1 MSALVNIILKS
12 DTPFTIGILGDWG
25 VGKTSLM
32 KMMFEELKKQS
43 EIIPI
48 WFNAWR
54 CEREREFAIVPLLG
68 TILTK
73 VEDND
78 LIQAIKD
85 YLKSIR
91 IKLNLGFVE
100 VGAESQGQR
109 DELKELYYDKLE
121 AIEEKMKKFNKKI
134 VVFIDDL
141 DRCAPDKILEVLES
155 IKVFLDVKGF
165 AYILGVNP
173 EVVERAIEQKYE
185 NMGIRGEDYL
195 EKLIQIPF
203 KIPEW
208 NKEDLYTYFEYLI
221 ENEVDSKYKK
231 TFKNYKDVIL
241 EVIEKT
247 PRQVKRFV
255 NTYICEQEVF
265 KDMEFDRKIHLV
277 LTILKFR
284 WYDFYCNLFN
294 NIFREKLRKI
304 LADKTLTYE
313 DKLNELKEE
322 LKIDED
328 LLNFIMKVEKVK
340 SIVDNIVNLDE
351 TKLFNYRRAG
361 MAIPRE
367 ITKESTITRE
377 KLIKLLR
384 FGNIKEFNKIREGLE
399 TIDLIGVD
407 LRDAYLSGANLSGA
421 NLIEADL
428 RGAYLSRAD
437 LSSANLSRADLIGVD
452 LFRANL
458 SGANLIEADLRGA
471 YLGWTIILSDESKY
485 KNAIVKN
492 ADFKDAIINN
502 KKLREY
508 LRSNGAINVPDAIT
522 DEDKIIE
529 ILEDRS
535 YPSRVIEEIKRYF
548 GKL

>member
-1 MSALVNIILKS
+1 MTKIVIDVPTKSGIGFENYAKTLVNIILKS

-165 AYILGVNP
+165 VYILGVNP

-367 ITKESTITRE
+367 ITKEATKPKVTKE
-377 KLIKLLR
+377 ELINLLR
-384 FGNIKEFNKIREGLE
+384 SGKIKEFNKIREGLE
-399 TIDLIGVD
+399 SIDLSWAD
-407 LRDAYLSGANLSGA
+407 LSVADLIKADLSGA
-421 NLIEADL
+421 
-428 RGAYLSRAD
+428 
-437 LSSANLSRADLIGVD
+437 V
-452 LFRANL
+452 
-458 SGANLIEADLRGA
+458 
-471 YLGWTIILSDESKY
+471 ILSDESKY
-485 KNAIVKN
+485 IGAKVKN
-492 ADFKDAIINN
+492 ANFKDAIINN
-502 KKLREY
+502 EKLVEY
-508 LRSNGAINVPDAIT
+508 LRNNRAINVPDAIT
-522 DEDKIIE
+522 DEDEIIR
-529 ILEDRS
+529 ILKERG
-535 YPSRVIEEIKRYF
+535 YLPRVIAKVKRYF